1 MEKFTHGIIVVNPS
15 MANEDGDVPV
25 VHFVGYWNEPTE
37 DDIDSLQHELETD
50 EEFGLTDIAND
61 LIYLPA
67 TEDILNYYNDIIQ
80 NDPDALDID
89 IHDLN

>member
-1 MEKFTHGIIVVNPS
+1 MKKFTHGIMVLNPS
-15 MANEDGDVPV
+15 CANEKGVPV
-25 VHFVGYWNEPTE
+25 VHFVGYGDEPTE
-37 DDIDSLQHELETD
+37 VSIDSLRHELETD